1 MCPNCHVKMIPIVYG
16 KLNPDLVDLEKAGK
30 IILASKKY
38 AKGKPR
44 SFCLSCQESFD
55 QAVTID

>member
-16 KLNPDLVDLEKAGK
+16 RLNPHLIELEKDGK

-38 AKGKPR
+38 VNGKPR
-44 SFCLSCQESFD
+44 SFCPLCEESFD